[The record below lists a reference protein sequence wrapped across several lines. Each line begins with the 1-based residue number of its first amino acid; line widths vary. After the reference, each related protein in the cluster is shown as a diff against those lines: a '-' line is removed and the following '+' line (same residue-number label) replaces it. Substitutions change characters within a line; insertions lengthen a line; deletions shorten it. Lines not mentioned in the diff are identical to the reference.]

1 MSDPFEGIQDED
13 PLSGDGMRARFLA
26 SAKRGYAPL
35 RKAFVQKPDPKK
47 ARASVLAAMVTA
59 RQERALDAFL
69 LLHALEPALD
79 KDKPL
84 PLATWAKMLSSK
96 NNRWSAQNVGRAF
109 EALETRHLVIRQ
121 PKGRG
126 LLVQPQMEDGTG
138 KAWTRP
144 GSDATTVGK
153 GYLVIPYDYWTSG
166 LVDQLSMPGKA
177 MFLIMLSETTLN
189 PTFSMAIE
197 RAQSWYGI
205 SERTAER
212 GYGELRK
219 YEIAEGQTLLME
231 RRQLV
236 ADHRSPT
243 GNRAVWHRALAEPY
257 SQAARAELQRL
268 TRAAARRKA
277 KTEAAKP
284 RLKRLKKRTSNKAGA
299 VESAST

>member
-1 MSDPFEGIQDED
+1 MCSQSATDPGTVSTHERPVRRHPDED

-189 PTFSMAIE
+189 QPSRWRSSGRSPGMAFP
-197 RAQSWYGI
+197 
-205 SERTAER
+205 SERRSAATANSVS
-212 GYGELRK
+212 
-219 YEIAEGQTLLME
+219 M
-231 RRQLV
+231 
-236 ADHRSPT
+236 RSP
-243 GNRAVWHRALAEPY
+243 R
-257 SQAARAELQRL
+257 
-268 TRAAARRKA
+268 ARRC
-277 KTEAAKP
+277 
-284 RLKRLKKRTSNKAGA
+284 
-299 VESAST
+299 